1 MSNASKIQPKCVTR
15 ARLAAPLELFV
26 QSLDRIRRAD
36 RFQLDGNLGNLSQAE
51 HLEGGAGLTE

>member
-1 MSNASKIQPKCVTR
+1 MGFESKDR
-15 ARLAAPLELFV
+15 GAARRRGENHLAPVSANPE
-26 QSLDRIRRAD
+26 RAD

>member
-1 MSNASKIQPKCVTR
+1 MSNASKIQPN

-26 QSLDRIRRAD
+26 QSLDSIRRAD